1 MNALDTLSTYGLSA
15 FGVREKEASDALA
28 RYVSQHPDGPQRA
41 SSYLTSTLS
50 SLLQKMEAVDDG
62 RSCGFR
68 IDAEEGAVLDA
79 LIAAGTVFS
88 VRRDGATVRAA

>member
-1 MNALDTLSTYGLSA
+1 MNAFDTLSTYGLSA

-28 RYVSQHPDGPQRA
+28 RYVSQHPAGLQRA
-41 SSYLTSTLS
+41 SNYLTFRLS

-68 IDAEEGAVLDA
+68 IDDEEAAILDV

-88 VRRDGATVRAA
+88 VRRDGLTVRQA